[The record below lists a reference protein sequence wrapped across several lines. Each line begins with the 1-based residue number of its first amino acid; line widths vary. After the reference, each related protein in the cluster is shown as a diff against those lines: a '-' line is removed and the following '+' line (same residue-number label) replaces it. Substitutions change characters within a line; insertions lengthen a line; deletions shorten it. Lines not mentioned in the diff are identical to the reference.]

1 MWPKEYGGREAGP
14 LDVMA
19 FSEAVAGYDLA
30 TGVFMIG
37 IGMIG
42 PTIIAHGTQEQ
53 KSRYL
58 PPMLRGEEIWCQL
71 WSEPDAGSDLAG
83 LRASAGRDGD
93 EFVLN
98 GQKVWTSGAHYCDF
112 GLGIFRSDAELPKH
126 KGISCFI
133 VPIDSP
139 GVTIRP
145 LKQMTGDAHFN
156 EVYFDDVRIPA
167 ANLVGDL
174 NDGWRVARTTLMNER
189 MSAGSSIAC
198 TEAFQVLAALAT
210 APMPDG
216 ARAADDEVLRQALAK
231 VYTRGF
237 LFDLTTARVRG
248 ALAKGGIP
256 GAEAS
261 ILKLAATLFFTEL
274 AVVGTNILGAA
285 GSLAG
290 GDAPDDGRWTDALL
304 GSFAM
309 HIGGGTDEIQRNI
322 IGETVLGLPRE
333 PAVDRDLPF
342 KELLMSDRAGRRTV
356 D

>member
-1 MWPKEYGGREAGP
+1 
-14 LDVMA
+14 
-19 FSEAVAGYDLA
+19 
-30 TGVFMIG
+30 
-37 IGMIG
+37 
-42 PTIIAHGTQEQ
+42 
-53 KSRYL
+53 
-58 PPMLRGEEIWCQL
+58 
-71 WSEPDAGSDLAG
+71 
-83 LRASAGRDGD
+83 
-93 EFVLN
+93 
-98 GQKVWTSGAHYCDF
+98 
-112 GLGIFRSDAELPKH
+112 
-126 KGISCFI
+126 
-133 VPIDSP
+133 
-139 GVTIRP
+139 
-145 LKQMTGDAHFN
+145 MTGDAHFN

-210 APMPDG
+210 APLPDG

-248 ALAKGGIP
+248 ALAAGGIP

-342 KELLMSDRAGRRTV
+342 KDLLMSDRAIHRTV